1 MTPDGSSFKCVGHI
15 IRCRSD
21 AKVSGAE
28 LESNGRGASTPGL
41 YPAQIGRVSRYAG
54 QHHLLR
60 ARRVALADCFGY
72 ARPECGHAV
81 AAIQEIV

>member
-28 LESNGRGASTPGL
+28 LESNGHVAITRGL
-41 YPAQIGRVSRYAG
+41 YPVQIGPVSRNAG
-54 QHHLLR
+54 QHDLLR
-60 ARRVALADCFGY
+60 ARRVALTHRFGY